1 MNECLRQDF
10 GLQAVDNYLVGNG
23 IVILFRWNV
32 FCFVVGVFLRFR
44 YDHSVQCRSGVMNE
58 ALRLDF
64 WCVSG

>member
-32 FCFVVGVFLRFR
+32 FCFVVGVFFALQIRSQC
-44 YDHSVQCRSGVMNE
+44 SVQEWSDE
-58 ALRLDF
+58 
-64 WCVSG
+64 